1 MRESEGA
8 VSLLLNSDDP
18 MQLFKSDILGLQV
31 TRQGRIHKM
40 KKAILVLAGT
50 ACLALLPAFA
60 LGQQDSKAPTDD
72 AKTTTTQND
81 MAAKADQNCDNR
93 GKSKKKQ
100 KKDPA
105 KKAPAKEPT
114 ENEKIFDEMLRSAA
128 SSGGL

>member
-1 MRESEGA
+1 
-8 VSLLLNSDDP
+8 
-18 MQLFKSDILGLQV
+18 
-31 TRQGRIHKM
+31 M

-50 ACLALLPAFA
+50 ACVALLPALA
-60 LGQQDSKAPTDD
+60 LGQQDSKAPADD
-72 AKTTTTQND
+72 TKTTTMQND
-81 MAAKADQNCDNR
+81 KPAKADQNYDQDTR

-105 KKAPAKEPT
+105 RKAPAKEPT